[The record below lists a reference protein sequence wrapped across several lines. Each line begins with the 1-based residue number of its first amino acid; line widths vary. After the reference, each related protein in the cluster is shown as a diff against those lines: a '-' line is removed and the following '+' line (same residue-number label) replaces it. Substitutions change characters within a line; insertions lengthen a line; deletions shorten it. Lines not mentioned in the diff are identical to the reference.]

1 MFPAS
6 RTLLALALLVLP
18 FAAIEQ
24 SHMEHAPPQ
33 KLGDVSFPTSC
44 QPAVE
49 PDFDRAVAL
58 LHSFAYSAA
67 RDAFQSVASRDPACA
82 MAHWG
87 IAMSHFHQLWDP
99 PLYPSSES
107 AARREI
113 ELSRSMKPATDR
125 ERRFILAAAS
135 LFSDPAVAYS
145 TRALNYEQSMH
156 DLAADYPRDLEAQTF
171 YALVL
176 ISNASLTDKTH
187 ARQKQAAHILEP
199 LFRDHLQHPGIAHY
213 LIHAYDNAELASR
226 GLPAARAYSTIAA
239 SAPHALHMPS
249 HIFTRLGLW
258 EDSIASNIAARE
270 AAHRA
275 GDLGE
280 ELHAMDYLVY
290 AYLQAG
296 RDADAAQVIEQLHS
310 MPNLDSEDFKVG
322 YAATTMPVRYAVE
335 RRQWADAALLVPPAK
350 APPHVIAIAVWAQGL
365 GLAHTGRAA
374 GARNSIDNLQRLEQ
388 QLREAENDYWAT
400 QVEILK
406 QEVAAW
412 CAREDHNDGEAER
425 LMRQAADQ
433 EDSIEKRPV
442 TPGPIVPAREQLGE
456 MLLEQGHPE
465 LAAVEFHSS
474 LANAPA
480 RRNALR
486 GAAESA
492 RATPQ

>member
-213 LIHAYDNAELASR
+213 LIHASDNAELASR

-456 MLLEQGHPE
+456 MLLEQCHPE